1 MRTTT
6 KLLGVILLVAALTF
20 GYACGSTTSNTTATS
35 VSASTSATLG
45 AGSSSA
51 PDATAAPGSASLPD
65 QTNETA
71 GGDVG
76 SARDNPVPLGQEAQI
91 GDWKTKVLSATLNA
105 NDVVAGQNE
114 FNNPPEAEN
123 QYVLVKVQATRTGE
137 EPAAFLPDIYCAF
150 VGSGGTTFETALADV
165 PDNMSKAAE
174 ASQGASISGNLVF
187 QVTSGQVSGGVLM
200 MEQALSYQVTR
211 LHFALQYAAD
221 ARAPSDN

>member
-20 GYACGSTTSNTTATS
+20 AYACGSTTSNTTATS
-35 VSASTSATLG
+35 LPASTSATLG
-45 AGSSSA
+45 TGSTSSSTA
-51 PDATAAPGSASLPD
+51 PPSSTSAPGSTAAPDSTTLPD

-76 SARDNPVPLGQEAQI
+76 SARDNPVPLGQEAQV
-91 GDWKTKVLSATLNA
+91 GDWKIKVVSATLNA

-174 ASQGASISGNLVF
+174 ASKGASISGNLVF
-187 QVTSGQVSGGVLM
+187 QVASDQVPGGVVM

-211 LHFALQYAAD
+211 LYFALQ
-221 ARAPSDN
+221 